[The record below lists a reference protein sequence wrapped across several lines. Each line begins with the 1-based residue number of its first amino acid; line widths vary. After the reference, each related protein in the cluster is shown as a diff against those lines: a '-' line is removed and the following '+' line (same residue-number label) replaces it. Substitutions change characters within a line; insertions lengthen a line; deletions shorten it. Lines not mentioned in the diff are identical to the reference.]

1 MKKKEIKN
9 NAPSRIYLDYA
20 ATTPIDAAVLKKML
34 PYFDGRLSNPS
45 SMHSS
50 GRRAKQAISKMRLQ
64 VADILGASPDEIIF
78 TGSGT
83 EADNLAIKGVAQ
95 AHVRHGK
102 HIIISAIEHKAVT
115 ESAKQLEKQGFTVS
129 VIPVD
134 RYGVIDVKKCI
145 SMITPETTLVS
156 VMYANNEIGTIEP
169 IRELGIAI
177 RKWQIA
183 HGNSQYPFFHTDAC
197 QAAGFLSVDVH
208 ELGVDLMTINSSK
221 IYGPKGVGL
230 LYKKKGITIE
240 PLVIG
245 GEQEY
250 NIRAG
255 TENIALIVGF
265 GEALIDANARK
276 EIESQRLTELRDYF
290 IDELLKKIK
299 GAVVNGHRTLRLPNN
314 IHVSIPYIEGESIL
328 LMLDMLGIEASTG
341 SACSAYDL
349 KPSHVL
355 LAIGQTPE
363 FVHGSLR
370 FSLGRTTTKNDLDR
384 VVAALAPIVHTLSS
398 TSALTAKL
406 SHV

>member
-1 MKKKEIKN
+1 M
-9 NAPSRIYLDYA
+9 
-20 ATTPIDAAVLKKML
+20 
-34 PYFDGRLSNPS
+34 
-45 SMHSS
+45 
-50 GRRAKQAISKMRLQ
+50 
-64 VADILGASPDEIIF
+64 
-78 TGSGT
+78 
-83 EADNLAIKGVAQ
+83 
-95 AHVRHGK
+95 
-102 HIIISAIEHKAVT
+102 
-115 ESAKQLEKQGFTVS
+115 
-129 VIPVD
+129 
-134 RYGVIDVKKCI
+134 CI
-145 SMITPETTLVS
+145 RDS
-156 VMYANNEIGTIEP
+156 NEIGTIEP